1 MWIQISI
8 ETLRK
13 LMIEC
18 WIWKANGRR
27 EQKTRKQRK
36 RREHVWEMIQFDG
49 CYHVWFWEEVWC
61 LLLAIDDATSKI
73 MYAELVKNE
82 WVVCVLRFWENY
94 IKKHGCPKSIYLD
107 KFATYKVNNI
117 PTAVFEPEVLTQFQ
131 EICKDLGIEVIHA
144 HSPQAKWRVERTN
157 LTMQDRFVKD
167 LKFADVKTLEWA
179 RKYLEDVYIP
189 KHNKKFSVCPKFD
202 GDMHRELSTTYEE
215 LYWIFSLR
223 SQRVV
228 KNDYTI
234 QYKKTYAQLD
244 NVWRKTNEGK
254 QDQNYKFWHMKDM
267 THECLSARTSPSWKR
282 IMLLR

>member
-1 MWIQISI
+1 
-8 ETLRK
+8 
-13 LMIEC
+13 
-18 WIWKANGRR
+18 
-27 EQKTRKQRK
+27 
-36 RREHVWEMIQFDG
+36 
-49 CYHVWFWEEVWC
+49 
-61 LLLAIDDATSKI
+61 
-73 MYAELVKNE
+73 
-82 WVVCVLRFWENY
+82 
-94 IKKHGCPKSIYLD
+94 
-107 KFATYKVNNI
+107 
-117 PTAVFEPEVLTQFQ
+117 
-131 EICKDLGIEVIHA
+131 
-144 HSPQAKWRVERTN
+144 
-157 LTMQDRFVKD
+157 MQDRFVKD

-189 KHNKKFSVCPKFD
+189 KHNKKFSVCPEFD